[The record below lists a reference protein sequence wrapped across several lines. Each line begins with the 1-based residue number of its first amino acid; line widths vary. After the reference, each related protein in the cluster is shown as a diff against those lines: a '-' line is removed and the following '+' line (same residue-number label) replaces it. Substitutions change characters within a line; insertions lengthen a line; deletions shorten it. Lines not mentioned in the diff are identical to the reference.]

1 MSALHVQNEIGKL
14 KKVLLHCPGPET
26 RNYPDGQFNRVFTL
40 RPSSSSFDLDKAL
53 REHHAYSAM
62 LEREG
67 VEILYLE
74 NLLTEALDATEQA
87 RRSFI
92 DSYISECGAR
102 GIELESAIREYLER
116 IEGSRALAQAAVNGI
131 RYSQVFNT
139 DKEVFSLT
147 KLTADAYS
155 PDDLLVSPLNTM
167 WFTRDPASVIGEG
180 VTLNHMYWPER
191 NREVIAYK
199 TIFTYHPDFRETPQ
213 FFKHEST
220 YHIEGGDLHNLNSE
234 NIAVGISQRTEPAAI
249 DTLANNLLWD
259 ENSTIES
266 VWAIEVPY
274 DDLCIHLDTYFA
286 RVNYET
292 FLIDREL
299 LDQARVYCITRG
311 RSERTTR
318 ARHVEGGLKEA
329 LGLALGLSSPQ
340 FIPCGGSNPG
350 AAEVERTNNA
360 ISTLC
365 LEPGKVCVYEEN
377 TETNKALEQAGI
389 ELVPISI
396 FELTNG
402 FGGPNCLC
410 LPLVRAS

>member
-62 LEREG
+62 LEHEG

-155 PDDLLVSPLNTM
+155 PDDLLVSPLT
-167 WFTRDPASVIGEG
+167 
-180 VTLNHMYWPER
+180 
-191 NREVIAYK
+191 
-199 TIFTYHPDFRETPQ
+199 
-213 FFKHEST
+213 
-220 YHIEGGDLHNLNSE
+220 
-234 NIAVGISQRTEPAAI
+234 
-249 DTLANNLLWD
+249 
-259 ENSTIES
+259 
-266 VWAIEVPY
+266 
-274 DDLCIHLDTYFA
+274 
-286 RVNYET
+286 
-292 FLIDREL
+292 
-299 LDQARVYCITRG
+299 
-311 RSERTTR
+311 
-318 ARHVEGGLKEA
+318 
-329 LGLALGLSSPQ
+329 
-340 FIPCGGSNPG
+340 PCGSH
-350 AAEVERTNNA
+350 A
-360 ISTLC
+360 IRRASSA
-365 LEPGKVCVYEEN
+365 
-377 TETNKALEQAGI
+377 KALRSTTCTGQSATVRLSPTKRFLPITQISARPSVLQA
-389 ELVPISI
+389 
-396 FELTNG
+396 
-402 FGGPNCLC
+402 
-410 LPLVRAS
+410 

>member
-14 KKVLLHCPGPET
+14 KRVLLHCPGPET
-26 RNYPDGQFNRVFTL
+26 RNYPDGQFNQVFTL
-40 RPSSSSFDLDKAL
+40 RPSSNSFDLEKAL
-53 REHHAYSAM
+53 GEHHAYSAM
-62 LEREG
+62 LEHEG

-87 RRSFI
+87 RRPFI

-102 GIELESAIREYLER
+102 GMELEFAIREYLEH
-116 IEGSRALAQAAVNGI
+116 IEGSRDLVQAAVNGV
-131 RYSQVFNT
+131 RYSQVFDTN
-139 DKEVFSLT
+139 KEVFSLS
-147 KLTADAYS
+147 KLTGDAYS
-155 PDDLLVSPLNTM
+155 PDDLLIAPLNTM

-199 TIFTYHPDFRETPQ
+199 TIFNYHPDFRETPQ

-234 NIAVGISQRTEPAAI
+234 NVAVGISQRTEPAAI

>member
-1 MSALHVQNEIGKL
+1 MSALHVQNEIGKI
-14 KKVLLHCPGPET
+14 KRVLLHCPGPET
-26 RNYPDGQFNRVFTL
+26 RNYPDGQFNQVFTL
-40 RPSSSSFDLDKAL
+40 RTSSNSFDLEKAF
-53 REHHAYSAM
+53 REHHAYSAI
-62 LEREG
+62 LEHEG

-74 NLLTEALDATEQA
+74 NLLTEALDATGQA

-92 DSYISECGAR
+92 DSYVTECGAR
-102 GIELESAIREYLER
+102 GIELESAIREHLER
-116 IEGSRALAQAAVNGI
+116 IEGSRALVQAAINGI
-131 RYSQVFNT
+131 RYSQVFDT
-139 DKEVFSLT
+139 DKEVFSLA
-147 KLTADAYS
+147 KLTGDAYS

-180 VTLNHMYWPER
+180 ITLNHMYWPER

-199 TIFTYHPDFRETPQ
+199 TIFSYHPDFRETPQ
-213 FFKHEST
+213 FFEHESA

-234 NIAVGISQRTEPAAI
+234 NVAVGISQRTEPAAI

-266 VWAIEVPY
+266 VWAIQVPY
-274 DDLCIHLDTYFA
+274 DDLCIHLDTYFT
-286 RVNYET
+286 RVDYET
-292 FLIDREL
+292 FLVAREL
-299 LDQARVYCITRG
+299 LDQAQVYRITRG

-329 LGLALGLSSPQ
+329 LGLALESSMLR
-340 FIPCGGSNPG
+340 FIHCGGSNPK
-350 AAEVERTNNA
+350 AAEAERTNNA
-360 ISTLC
+360 TSTLC

-410 LPLVRAS
+410 LPLVRTS

>member
-1 MSALHVQNEIGKL
+1 M
-14 KKVLLHCPGPET
+14 LLHCPGPET

-62 LEREG
+62 LEHEG

-116 IEGSRALAQAAVNGI
+116 IEGSRALLKQQSTHPLLPGL
-131 RYSQVFNT
+131 NT

-199 TIFTYHPDFRETPQ
+199 NDFYLSPRFPRDPSRSSSKNRLTTL
-213 FFKHEST
+213 KAATCTTST
-220 YHIEGGDLHNLNSE
+220 
-234 NIAVGISQRTEPAAI
+234 AKT
-249 DTLANNLLWD
+249 
-259 ENSTIES
+259 
-266 VWAIEVPY
+266 
-274 DDLCIHLDTYFA
+274 
-286 RVNYET
+286 
-292 FLIDREL
+292 
-299 LDQARVYCITRG
+299 
-311 RSERTTR
+311 
-318 ARHVEGGLKEA
+318 
-329 LGLALGLSSPQ
+329 
-340 FIPCGGSNPG
+340 
-350 AAEVERTNNA
+350 
-360 ISTLC
+360 
-365 LEPGKVCVYEEN
+365 
-377 TETNKALEQAGI
+377 
-389 ELVPISI
+389 
-396 FELTNG
+396 
-402 FGGPNCLC
+402 
-410 LPLVRAS
+410 

>member
-14 KKVLLHCPGPET
+14 KRVLLHCPGPET
-26 RNYPDGQFNRVFTL
+26 CNYPDGQFNRVFTL
-40 RPSSSSFDLDKAL
+40 RPSSNSFDLEKAL

-62 LEREG
+62 LEHEG

-87 RRSFI
+87 RHSFI

-102 GIELESAIREYLER
+102 GIELESAIREYLEC

-131 RYSQVFNT
+131 RYSQVFDT
-139 DKEVFSLT
+139 DKEVFSLA
-147 KLTADAYS
+147 KLTGDAYS

-199 TIFTYHPDFRETPQ
+199 TIFTYHPDFCETPQ

-220 YHIEGGDLHNLNSE
+220 FHIEGGDLHNLNSE
-234 NIAVGISQRTEPAAI
+234 NVAVGISQRTEPAAI

-266 VWAIEVPY
+266 VWAIQVPY
-274 DDLCIHLDTYFA
+274 DDLCIISTH
-286 RVNYET
+286 
-292 FLIDREL
+292 I
-299 LDQARVYCITRG
+299 
-311 RSERTTR
+311 S
-318 ARHVEGGLKEA
+318 
-329 LGLALGLSSPQ
+329 LALATRHSSLPVN
-340 FIPCGGSNPG
+340 FSTKRGSTASHGADRKGQPG
-350 AAEVERTNNA
+350 RAM
-360 ISTLC
+360 S
-365 LEPGKVCVYEEN
+365 
-377 TETNKALEQAGI
+377 KAD
-389 ELVPISI
+389 
-396 FELTNG
+396 
-402 FGGPNCLC
+402 
-410 LPLVRAS
+410 

>member
-1 MSALHVQNEIGKL
+1 MEAINTHRQSEVTCPHCMLQNEIGKL

-62 LEREG
+62 LEHEG

-199 TIFTYHPDFRETPQ
+199 TILPITQ
-213 FFKHEST
+213 
-220 YHIEGGDLHNLNSE
+220 
-234 NIAVGISQRTEPAAI
+234 IS
-249 DTLANNLLWD
+249 
-259 ENSTIES
+259 
-266 VWAIEVPY
+266 
-274 DDLCIHLDTYFA
+274 A
-286 RVNYET
+286 RP
-292 FLIDREL
+292 
-299 LDQARVYCITRG
+299 
-311 RSERTTR
+311 
-318 ARHVEGGLKEA
+318 
-329 LGLALGLSSPQ
+329 LSS
-340 FIPCGGSNPG
+340 SSMNRLTTLK
-350 AAEVERTNNA
+350 AATCTT
-360 ISTLC
+360 STA
-365 LEPGKVCVYEEN
+365 K
-377 TETNKALEQAGI
+377 T
-389 ELVPISI
+389 
-396 FELTNG
+396 
-402 FGGPNCLC
+402 
-410 LPLVRAS
+410 